1 MSEKKTF
8 LTYLDLEVEIEWSA
22 PEDVRRLL
30 ENYVLGT
37 EGALRYRQ
45 GDIPARLAVIREIWF
60 MSLRKYGRLLGTV
73 GFVHRD
79 VRCAGRVYNSYYVRY
94 FSIRS
99 NPVKKELRRKNI
111 KVKKKG
117 GRLREQVEQFMGEAG
132 RYLEGVGDAPAV
144 MYAYIEEENAASM
157 QMSGRMGYRTIRHM
171 DHTWFSRLRPRRRE
185 GIIRAGEKE
194 REEVLQRLDK
204 MYEDYT
210 FFHTEGLFEDGPYYL
225 FRDAEGVFRAGLQVR
240 VVQWQIVEMPGVT
253 GFFFRKIL
261 PHLPWLKRLFDG
273 ETFRFLSL
281 EGVFFAEG
289 QERYLLPVVET
300 ALHEAGLS
308 LALLWHDTQSPLR
321 EAMLRLPGKGFF
333 GKIMKARPADVR
345 MRFLNM
351 TEEEEKTFRDKP
363 AYVAAFDVT

>member
-8 LTYLDLEVEIEWSA
+8 LTYLDLEVEIERSA

-30 ENYVLGT
+30 EDYVLGT
-37 EGALRYRQ
+37 EGGLRYRQ
-45 GDIPARLAVIREIWF
+45 LDIPARLAVIREIWF

-73 GFVHRD
+73 GFVHRS
-79 VRCAGRVYNSYYVRY
+79 VRCAGKDYNAYYIRY

-99 NPVKKELRRKNI
+99 NPVKRELRRKNVQ
-111 KVKKKG
+111 VKKKG
-117 GRLREQVEQFMGEAG
+117 GRLREQVERFMGEAG
-132 RYLEGVGDAPAV
+132 RYLEGVGDTPSV

-157 QMSGRMGYRTIRHM
+157 QMSGRMGYRTVRHM
-171 DHTWFSRLRPRRRE
+171 DHTWFSRLRPRRCE
-185 GIIRAGEKE
+185 GVRRAGEKE
-194 REEVLQRLDK
+194 REDVLQRLSV
-204 MYEDYT
+204 MYEAYT
-210 FFHTEGLFEDGPYYL
+210 FFHTEGIMDDAPYYL
-225 FRDAEGVFRAGLQVR
+225 FRDEDGTVRAGLQVR
-240 VVQWQIVEMPGVT
+240 VVQWQIVAMPGVA

-261 PHLPWLKRLFDG
+261 PRLPLLRRLFDG
-273 ETFRFLSL
+273 KTFRFLSL
-281 EGVFFAEG
+281 EGLFFDAG
-289 QERYLLPVVET
+289 YAGKILSLVET
-300 ALHEAGLS
+300 ALQEAGLS